1 MNAPRIL
8 AVATANPSQAFTQY
22 EVLALAGYADSR
34 RRGFFLNS
42 GIEQRYLAIPRIGF
56 SLDETINQLQMR
68 CRSAS
73 VELGVSALRR
83 ACDQAGLNT
92 SAIDFLAT
100 TPCTWRLCPSLDTLI
115 AREIKLRSDLQRVHV
130 GDTGCA
136 SAMVALQ

>member
-83 ACDQAGLNT
+83 ACDQAGLDT
-92 SAIDFLAT
+92 RAIDFLAT